1 MKICQEVQ
9 QNFANGFSE
18 NKFLQGKWVI
28 LDPKMHWVQIWIPLR
43 TFLKFC
49 TMKEARKCRE
59 IKLMV
64 FLEKNYL
71 GQLGQFGPK
80 I

>member
-1 MKICQEVQ
+1 
-9 QNFANGFSE
+9 
-18 NKFLQGKWVI
+18 
-28 LDPKMHWVQIWIPLR
+28 
-43 TFLKFC
+43 
-49 TMKEARKCRE
+49 MKEAKKCIE

-80 I
+80 KCVVSTVTVMD